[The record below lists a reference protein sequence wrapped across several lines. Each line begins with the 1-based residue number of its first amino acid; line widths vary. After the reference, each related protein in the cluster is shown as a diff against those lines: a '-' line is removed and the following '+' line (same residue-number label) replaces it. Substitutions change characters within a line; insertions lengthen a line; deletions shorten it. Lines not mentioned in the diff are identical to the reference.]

1 MVKVG
6 DKVRLTSDGG
16 FEFKEAKEAVGKI
29 FTVEEVTRN
38 GGVRVKHPWVYG
50 DKNEELWLYCENEF
64 KELEAYRPAVGDT
77 IKILSRR
84 KKLNDASVHD
94 SISSGDVVRVT
105 RLRFGGDEIGCVNDI
120 EGTNFTKGDF
130 DYTQDFELIK
140 RSDKRSLL
148 DGKTLV
154 IDSATFKADRDGD
167 VDIDIKGSSVI
178 LVGSE
183 VWELRDFLNEII
195 ELREGIE

>member
-16 FEFKEAKEAVGKI
+16 FDFKEAKEAVGKI
-29 FTVEEVTRN
+29 FTVEEVTQY
-38 GGVRVKHPWVYG
+38 GGVRVKHPWAYG
-50 DKNEELWLYCENEF
+50 DKNEDLWLYCANEF

-77 IKILSRR
+77 IKILASR

-94 SISSGDVVRVT
+94 SISSGDVVKVT
-105 RLRFGGDEIGCVNDI
+105 RLRLNGDEIGCVNNTAA
-120 EGTNFTKGDF
+120 TNFTKEYF

-140 RSDKRSLL
+140 RADKRSLL
-148 DGKTLV
+148 NGKTLV

-167 VDIDIKGSSVI
+167 VDIDIKGNSEI
-178 LVGSE
+178 LVGNE
-183 VWELRDFLNEII
+183 VWELRDFLNEVI

>member
-6 DKVRLTSDGG
+6 DKVRLTSNGG
-16 FEFKEAKEAVGKI
+16 FSFKEAQEAVGKI
-29 FTVEEVTRN
+29 FTVEEVTHN
-38 GGVRVKHPWVYG
+38 GGVRVKHPWAYG
-50 DKNEELWLYCENEF
+50 DKNEYLCLYCANEYE
-64 KELEAYRPAVGDT
+64 ELEAYRPAVGDT
-77 IKILSRR
+77 IKILASR
-84 KKLNDASVHD
+84 KKLNDASVHN

-105 RLRFGGDEIGCVNDI
+105 RLRFGGDEIGGVNDI
-120 EGTNFTKGDF
+120 EGTNFTKGNF

-140 RSDKRSLL
+140 RADKRSLL
-148 DGKTLV
+148 EGKTLV
-154 IDSATFKADRDGD
+154 IDSATFKADSDGD

-183 VWELRDFLNEII
+183 VRELRDFLNEVI